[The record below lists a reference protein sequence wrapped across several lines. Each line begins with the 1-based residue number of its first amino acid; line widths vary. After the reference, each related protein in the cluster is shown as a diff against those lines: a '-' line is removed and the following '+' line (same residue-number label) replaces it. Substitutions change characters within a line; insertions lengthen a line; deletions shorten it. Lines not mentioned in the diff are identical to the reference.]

1 MPVRRRRLGRVA
13 VVPVGMFM
21 FMRVIMGMIV
31 MGVIMMGVIVLMMRM
46 IVLMGM

>member
-13 VVPVGMFM
+13 VVPVGM